1 MGKWYYEG
9 DGKLYFSSSP
19 SYKEME
25 RPHTKVHELV
35 LETIKCVTNN
45 TCMDDNKFDNI
56 VSNMAQK
63 ETSSREL
70 FTHLENMV
78 REVNPNV
85 NF

>member
-1 MGKWYYEG
+1 
-9 DGKLYFSSSP
+9 
-19 SYKEME
+19 
-25 RPHTKVHELV
+25 
-35 LETIKCVTNN
+35 
-45 TCMDDNKFDNI
+45 MDDNKFDNI
-56 VSNMAQK
+56 VSNMAQM